1 MAKPDVPDNA
11 PAAVVIESAPDVA
24 TARETGKGFAA
35 TTFVNTMV
43 ASLDIMLFISC
54 ICHGI
59 CAWQDGLVIDLLGRF
74 SAVFW
79 LSSSLARH
87 NISCG
92 TITGFNDLEILVLD
106 ELLKGGDARNRDE
119 RRLPQKLHDW

>member
-1 MAKPDVPDNA
+1 
-11 PAAVVIESAPDVA
+11 
-24 TARETGKGFAA
+24 
-35 TTFVNTMV
+35 
-43 ASLDIMLFISC
+43 MLFISLC

-59 CAWQDGLVIDLLGRF
+59 CAWQDGLTIDLLGRF

-106 ELLKGGDARNRDE
+106 ELFKGGNVRNRDE